1 MRFVILF
8 VDVYEEEE
16 EEELSWRLMTS
27 ITLTPSSW
35 AKSCNHSIKLS
46 QRRLPTGYK
55 EVDEQADI

>member
-16 EEELSWRLMTS
+16 LSWRLTGMTT

-55 EVDEQADI
+55 EVDEQPDI